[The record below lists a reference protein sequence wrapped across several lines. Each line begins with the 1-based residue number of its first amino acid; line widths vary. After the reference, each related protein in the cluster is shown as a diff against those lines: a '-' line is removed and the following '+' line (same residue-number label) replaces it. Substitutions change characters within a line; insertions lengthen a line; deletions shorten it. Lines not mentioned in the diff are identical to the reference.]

1 MKLLIICA
9 GDRSNYNIALNAIK
23 HLDKT
28 QDNLTVCVLDKNN
41 EIKKYLKKK
50 KIKFLDKNFDNF
62 FNSVKKNEYN
72 WLLNIL
78 GFQILKKDF
87 LSKFKNNLNLHPS
100 YLPFNRGRDPYYFS
114 ILNRT
119 PFGICIHRMDHTI
132 DGGRYF
138 IREKFNLQ
146 FPVKAKQVFN
156 LSLKKIGE
164 MFIKNWEKIKNNQT
178 KLKKFDKKILK
189 INMRKT
195 LVKNNFLDLDNK
207 MNKKE
212 KLFVMNC
219 LAQDF
224 DFLKMQI
231 KIFDNI
237 YDFKIDLSKASKKK
251 WK

>member
-28 QDNLTVCVLDKNN
+28 QDNLTVCVLDKNDK
-41 EIKKYLKKK
+41 IKKYLKKK

-72 WLLNIL
+72 WLLNIW
-78 GFQILKKDF
+78 GFRILKKDF

-138 IREKFNLQ
+138 LREKFNLK

-156 LSLKKIGE
+156 LSLKKIRE
-164 MFIKNWEKIKNNQT
+164 MFIKNWEKIKNNEI

-207 MNKKE
+207 KNKKE

-237 YDFKIDLSKASKKK
+237 YDCKIDLSKASKKK